1 MTQLEPPFPYF
12 GSKAAAA
19 DLCWEAWGSD
29 VGNFV
34 DMTCGT
40 ASVLL
45 ARPGRDFS
53 TKVETIND
61 AWGFIPNF
69 WRAVSRDPR
78 RVAQFADW
86 PVSELDMHARHAYL
100 LKRVD
105 ATFIERL
112 RDDESF
118 FDPKVAGYW
127 VWGQS
132 IWIGSGWCDP
142 RKVVARRK
150 LPQLQGAGPANKKH
164 GAQPHPHFGRGL
176 FRLQLPV
183 PLGDTPTRRDT
194 LVHYFE
200 LLAKR
205 MERVRVVCGP
215 WQRVATPAVT
225 THHGVTAIFMDP
237 PYGSEAKRTANLYVV
252 DSLAMAE
259 QMRTWCLERGGNPLL
274 RIVLCG
280 YDGEHNELEQHGWR
294 KVAWRGKGGFGNQDG
309 ENANAERERLWLS
322 PYCLNKQ
329 KDPQLSLLDSL
340 EERSPLH
347 LY

>member
-1 MTQLEPPFPYF
+1 MITQLEPPFPYF

-29 VGNFV
+29 IGNFV

-53 TKVETIND
+53 AKVETIND

-69 WRAVSRDPR
+69 WRAIQRDPR

-86 PVSELDMHARHAYL
+86 PVSEIDMHARHAYL
-100 LKRVD
+100 LKHAD
-105 ATFIERL
+105 AAFVEQL
-112 RDDESF
+112 REKEAF
-118 FDPKVAGYW
+118 FDAKMAGYW

-142 RKVVARRK
+142 RKRVVKHR
-150 LPQLQGAGPANKKH
+150 LPQIQGAGGKARD
-164 GAQPHPHFGRGL
+164 QHPHFGRGL
-176 FRLQLPV
+176 FRLQLPMPV
-183 PLGDTPTRRDT
+183 GDTPTRRGI
-194 LVHYFE
+194 LNHYFE

-205 MERVRVVCGP
+205 MERVRITCGP

-225 THHGVTAIFMDP
+225 THHGPTAIFMDP
-237 PYGSEAKRTANLYVV
+237 PYGSEAKRTADLYAV

-259 QMRTWCLERGGNPLL
+259 EMRMWCLENGDNPLL
-274 RIVLCG
+274 RIILCG
-280 YDGEHNELEQHGWR
+280 YEGEHNELELNGWR
-294 KVAWRGKGGFGNQDG
+294 KVAWRNKGGFGNQDG
-309 ENANAERERLWLS
+309 KNANAERERLWLS
-322 PYCLNKQ
+322 PHCLHKQ

-340 EERSPLH
+340 EERTPLH
-347 LY
+347 AC